1 MLPFVLSGLRNL
13 FGNDR
18 NRQHFTVVVRSSL
31 AVALC
36 VTHLQ
41 STSPSIQRMLNP
53 ATHLPGEASE
63 ASIPASRLRV
73 AMLTETYPP
82 EVNGVARTV
91 AFMAEGLARRGHA
104 IQVVRPRQAPEIR
117 RRGDD
122 HSALAHEQL
131 GFIPGAV
138 TQVRTGGFPIPRY
151 PQLRMGLPAGRTLHS
166 LWTRDRPDLVHIA
179 TEGPLGWSGLR
190 VARRLGLP
198 VATDFHT
205 NFHAYS
211 RHYGAAWLA
220 GPITSYL
227 RHFHNRADCTLVPTD
242 ELADDLGSRGFA
254 RLGIVG
260 RGVDP
265 SIFSPAKRSEELRA
279 RWGAGPDTLVALC
292 VSRFAREKNF
302 PLVIEA
308 YEAMRRARADT
319 RLVLVG
325 DGPMAEE
332 LKRRNVGYIVAGRL
346 VNGALSAHYASADA
360 FLFPSTSET
369 FGNVTLEAM
378 ASGLGVVAYRYAA
391 ARQHIEHEHS
401 GLLAS
406 YDDRD
411 AFIAQAVRLALYPA
425 LARELGHAA
434 RAVAERVTWERITED
449 FERALRFSVERG
461 PVASRRAG

>member
-1 MLPFVLSGLRNL
+1 MP
-13 FGNDR
+13 
-18 NRQHFTVVVRSSL
+18 H
-31 AVALC
+31 
-36 VTHLQ
+36 
-41 STSPSIQRMLNP
+41 P
-53 ATHLPGEASE
+53 ATHVPDEAPEGPDS
-63 ASIPASRLRV
+63 ASRLRV
-73 AMLTETYPP
+73 AMISETYPP

-91 AFMAEGLARRGHA
+91 AFMAEGLASRGHA
-104 IQVVRPRQAPEIR
+104 VQIVRPRQAAEFR
-117 RRGDD
+117 RLEDESGPGAA
-122 HSALAHEQL
+122 HSPC
-131 GFIPGAV
+131 FIEGAV
-138 TQVRTGGFPIPRY
+138 TQRRTRGFPIPRY
-151 PQLRMGLPAGRTLHS
+151 PQLRMGLPAGRELLG
-166 LWTRDRPDLVHIA
+166 LWRRQRPDLVHIA

-220 GPITSYL
+220 GPITAWL
-227 RHFHNRADCTLVPTD
+227 RHFHNRADCTLVPTE
-242 ELADDLGSRGFA
+242 ELADELGARGFE

-265 SIFSPAKRSEELRA
+265 AVFSPARRSDELRA

-302 PLVIEA
+302 PLVIDA
-308 YEAMRRARADT
+308 YEAMRRARGDT

-325 DGPMAEE
+325 DGPMADE

-391 ARQHIEHEHS
+391 ARQHIEHERS

-425 LARELGHAA
+425 LARDLGRAA
-434 RAVAERVTWERITED
+434 RAVAERITWKRITED
-449 FERALRFSVERG
+449 FERALRYAVERG
-461 PVASRRAG
+461 PVSLRNAG